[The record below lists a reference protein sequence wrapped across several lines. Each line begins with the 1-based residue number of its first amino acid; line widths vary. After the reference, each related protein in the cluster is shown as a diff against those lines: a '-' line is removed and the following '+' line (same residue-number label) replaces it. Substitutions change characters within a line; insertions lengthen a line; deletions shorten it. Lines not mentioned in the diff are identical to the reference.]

1 VATEPTWATDV
12 SAFARRTMADH
23 QIPGLA
29 VAVAQQGTS
38 VYTEGFGHRDVE
50 KDVPITPG
58 TVFGIASTTKSFT
71 CLAIMLLVE
80 AGKLSVEDPVIR
92 YLPEFRTPDPE
103 ATQRIMIHH
112 FMTHSSGLPPL
123 PSRFFVFK
131 RSAEGDPAAEK
142 RPSWVADH
150 DPIETHEELMA
161 YIAGRDF
168 TLLGPPGAQFSYS
181 NEGFALLGAIVERVS
196 GQSFDQFV
204 QEHILD
210 PAGMTHSTFDLARLR
225 QFPDVTTLYA
235 RSQNDGDEKVY
246 AANTWLDAPMW
257 SAAGRLNTNVHDM
270 LRYLEIYRT
279 GGMVG
284 SERIASAETVQRMMT
299 PHVRTAEPNRW
310 YGYGFSVTPDYHGV
324 SVVGHGGGRK
334 GISAHVSIARDVGFT
349 SVVLANLQGVP
360 VAPILLA
367 ALNTTLGL
375 PVDAPATAYGDYA
388 RPPKHLARYTGD
400 YRSGEGGPIRVTIRD
415 GALVF
420 GMAEK
425 EFTARPVGEHAFVM
439 KQKNGE
445 AYSRFL
451 MRPTG
456 EAYAVTSGS
465 RIIQRV
471 PIAQEIAG

>member
-1 VATEPTWATDV
+1 MATKPTWTADV

-29 VAVAQQGTS
+29 VAVAQQGRPL
-38 VYTEGFGHRDVE
+38 YTEGFGHRDVE
-50 KDVPITPG
+50 TDAPVTPD
-58 TVFGIASTTKSFT
+58 TMFGIASTTKSFT

-80 AGKLSVEDPVIR
+80 AGKLSVEDSVVR
-92 YLPEFRTPDPE
+92 YLPEFRTPDP
-103 ATQRIMIHH
+103 AMTQRITIHH
-112 FMTHSSGLPPL
+112 FMTHTSGLPPL

-131 RSAEGDPAAEK
+131 RSADGDPAAEK
-142 RPSWVADH
+142 RPAWVTDH
-150 DPIETHEELMA
+150 DPIETHEALMA
-161 YIAGRDF
+161 YIAEHDF

-196 GQSFDQFV
+196 GQTFDRFV

-235 RSQNDGDEKVY
+235 RRQNDGDKEIY
-246 AANTWLDAPMW
+246 AANLWLDAPMW

-284 SERIASAETVQRMMT
+284 SERIATAETVRRMMT
-299 PHVRTAEPNRW
+299 PHIRTAEPNRW
-310 YGYGFSVTPDYHGV
+310 YSYGFIVMPDYHGV
-324 SVVGHGGGRK
+324 TVVGHGGGRK

-349 SVVLANLQGVP
+349 GVVLANLQGVP

-367 ALNTTLGL
+367 ALNSTLGL
-375 PVDAPATAYGDYA
+375 PADAPAATYGDYA
-388 RPPKHLARYTGD
+388 CPSEQLTRYTGD
-400 YRSGEGGPIRVTIRD
+400 YRSGEGGPIRVTVRD
-415 GALVF
+415 GDLVF

-425 EFTARPVGEHAFVM
+425 EFVARPVGEHAFVM
-439 KQKNGE
+439 RQKNGE

-451 MRPTG
+451 MRLTG

-471 PIAQEIAG
+471 PAAQEIAQ